1 MEGGV
6 EVQRL
11 HREGIAPSLLVAGH
25 ADGVVRLFMNGF
37 LPCAV
42 IRLAQDSSIENVQIT
57 PDLSTFSILS
67 ACPPGLK
74 LSVFEMSIVP
84 DCLPELQ
91 VLSKMYSRLTAA
103 LEYLDETLEQIGEAW
118 EEVTVELDK
127 KLASF
132 ADSIELN
139 QGTIGSE
146 LLDLLLCGQPTAELE
161 HFLLRDLTEKGL
173 KKLQDSTDNSY
184 NNVQMLILKYLHAVS
199 QSILLILSELEGLV
213 MASSGKYATVGIQ
226 VETIRAAQERA
237 VEFWCKGYEL
247 QQVVGET
254 RN

>member
-1 MEGGV
+1 MAGGE

-11 HREGIAPSLLVAGH
+11 HREGITPSLLVAGH

-42 IRLAQDSSIENVQIT
+42 IRPAEGSSIENVQFT

-67 ACPPGLK
+67 TCPDKPELK
-74 LSVFEMSIVP
+74 HSVFEMPVVP

-91 VLSKMYSRLTAA
+91 VLSKKYSRLTAA

-132 ADSIELN
+132 AGSIEPN

-226 VETIRAAQERA
+226 VETVSLCASGGHRLDLRSQRK
-237 VEFWCKGYEL
+237 FL
-247 QQVVGET
+247 LHM
-254 RN
+254 NF